1 MFVETE
7 LKFAIK
13 AEALAPLIQY
23 LTQHMGQPLPAKLLM
38 NRYYETDDQFLRR
51 HDMGLRIRRE
61 DESYEMTLKTA
72 GQTLGGLHQR
82 PEYNVALQQDEL
94 ELAKFPATVWPAN
107 CNVSELNLSLK
118 PLFSSNFT
126 RQIWQLTQA
135 ETEIELALDHGSIEA
150 NGQVQTILEV
160 EIELKKGAIQP
171 LFDVA
176 SALISNNHGAV
187 RLSNCSK
194 ASRGYQLALNLPP
207 KTLGDVQAPLLAK
220 EISCEAAMQQILS
233 HLLTEWQYLDRVRL
247 TSSADLTRRSASLL
261 AAIRQVILLFGGLL
275 PRQAS
280 QAIRRGLTQLETD
293 LITENTDALYCC
305 FHPYWVGAQ
314 LTLTQWLVLQ
324 QWRGFLNANQPNR
337 LANSYKSW
345 SDTQL
350 SRTAAS
356 IRLLAAKVC
365 QSDPQA
371 PARLQLQQ
379 SLRQQLTLMQL
390 LSSYYSKDRV
400 KNWLAVWLPGLDEHT
415 GHAQITYQ
423 RARKLPDYWLLSNK

>member
-13 AEALAPLIQY
+13 AEAMAPLIQY

-233 HLLTEWQYLDRVRL
+233 HLLTEW
-247 TSSADLTRRSASLL
+247 
-261 AAIRQVILLFGGLL
+261 
-275 PRQAS
+275 
-280 QAIRRGLTQLETD
+280 
-293 LITENTDALYCC
+293 
-305 FHPYWVGAQ
+305 
-314 LTLTQWLVLQ
+314 
-324 QWRGFLNANQPNR
+324 
-337 LANSYKSW
+337 
-345 SDTQL
+345 
-350 SRTAAS
+350 
-356 IRLLAAKVC
+356 
-365 QSDPQA
+365 
-371 PARLQLQQ
+371 
-379 SLRQQLTLMQL
+379 
-390 LSSYYSKDRV
+390 
-400 KNWLAVWLPGLDEHT
+400 
-415 GHAQITYQ
+415 
-423 RARKLPDYWLLSNK
+423 